1 MRLTKYIAGDK
12 VDDGVDDIDGID
24 NVNSSVVNV
33 DGIDNVDGII
43 HCHKQGHKQWH
54 TFTS

>member
-1 MRLTKYIAGDK
+1 MRLTKYMAGDK